1 MTNEKKPPKPAWR
14 RTSVIVG
21 IIIAFSGIAIALI
34 TTVLGANGATNSP
47 SQTVP
52 TTVPQVSKALTRPN
66 ILLILTDD
74 QNTEAMRAMSYL
86 RGRPYGGWISFPNAF
101 INTPLCCPSRAT
113 LLSGQYSSHH
123 QVRDNSRGAA
133 FNDRST
139 VATWLDAG
147 GYRTGLIGKYLN
159 GYPYASQPA
168 NYVPPGWDT
177 WAAFSG
183 GERYY
188 DYTLNVN
195 GTPASYRGAAQDYST
210 DVLTNRAL
218 GFIRDPSTRPFFLY
232 LAYKAPHSRFVPAP
246 RHATAFSSTVMPH
259 PPNFNEADVSDKPA
273 WVRSKALRTQDRIN
287 AFDSDKRN
295 AWRTLLAVDESIKR
309 LLDALSAN
317 GKLNNTVVVVMTDN
331 GRLFGEHRLGDKTM
345 VYEEAV
351 RTPFLVRYPGAAN
364 RTDQRLVSNVDLAS
378 TFADLA
384 DATPTRSQDGAS
396 LVPLLEG
403 QQPGWRTG
411 VLLQWVGSSR
421 VPAYNAI
428 REAAWKYVELAT
440 GERELYDLNADPY
453 ELQNVA
459 GRSAYATQQ
468 QRLAE
473 QLHRLLG

>member
-1 MTNEKKPPKPAWR
+1 MKAQSLRWPRLVMLSVLLALLLVGDWQASPGGRVGPA
-14 RTSVIVG
+14 
-21 IIIAFSGIAIALI
+21 
-34 TTVLGANGATNSP
+34 
-47 SQTVP
+47 
-52 TTVPQVSKALTRPN
+52 VSKALTRPN

-86 RGRPYGGWISFPNAF
+86 PGSPYGSWISFPNAF
-101 INTPLCCPSRAT
+101 INTPTCCPSRAT

-123 QVRDNSRGAA
+123 QVPDNSRGAS
-133 FNDRST
+133 FDDRST
-139 VATWLDAG
+139 VATWLDAA

-177 WAAFSG
+177 WAAFSSA
-183 GERYY
+183 EKYY
-188 DYTLNVN
+188 RYTLNVN
-195 GTPASYRGAAQDYST
+195 GTLVSHGAAAQDYST

-218 GFIRDPSTRPFFLY
+218 NFIRDPSPQPFFLY
-232 LAYKAPHSRFVPAP
+232 LAYKAPHAPYTPAP

-273 WVRSKALRTQDRIN
+273 WVRSKALLNQDRIN
-287 AFDSDKRN
+287 AFDNDKRN
-295 AWRTLLAVDESIKR
+295 AWRTLLAVDESIRR

-317 GKLNNTVVVVMTDN
+317 GKLNNTVVVFMTDN
-331 GRLFGEHRLGDKTM
+331 GRLFGEHRLRDKTM

-351 RTPFLVRYPGAAN
+351 RTPFLVRYPSAAN
-364 RTDQRLVSNVDLAS
+364 RTDQRLVSNADLAA

-384 DATPTRSQDGAS
+384 DATPTRPQDGAS

-403 QQPGWRTG
+403 QQPTWRTG
-411 VLLQWVGSSR
+411 VLLQWVGSSL

-428 REAAWKYVELAT
+428 REPAWKYVELAT

-473 QLHRLLG
+473 QLRRLLG

>member
-1 MTNEKKPPKPAWR
+1 MKTQSLRWPRLVMLSVLLASLLVGDWQAAPGGMVGPA
-14 RTSVIVG
+14 
-21 IIIAFSGIAIALI
+21 
-34 TTVLGANGATNSP
+34 
-47 SQTVP
+47 
-52 TTVPQVSKALTRPN
+52 VSKALTRPN

-74 QNTEAMRAMSYL
+74 QTTEAMRAMPYL
-86 RGRPYGGWISFPNAF
+86 GGGPYGSWISFPNAF
-101 INTPLCCPSRAT
+101 INTPTCCPSRAT

-123 QVRDNSRGAA
+123 RVSDNSRGAA
-133 FNDRST
+133 LDDRST
-139 VATWLDAG
+139 VATWLDAA

-177 WAAFSG
+177 WAAFSSA
-183 GERYY
+183 EKYY
-188 DYTLNVN
+188 RYTLNVN
-195 GTPASYRGAAQDYST
+195 GTLVSYRAAAQDYST
-210 DVLTNRAL
+210 DVLTDRAL
-218 GFIRDPSTRPFFLY
+218 SFIRDPSPQPFFLY
-232 LAYKAPHSRFVPAP
+232 LAYKAPHAPYTPAP
-246 RHATAFSSTVMPH
+246 RHATAFSNTVVPP

-273 WVRSKALRTQDRIN
+273 WVRSKALLNQDRIN
-287 AFDSDKRN
+287 AFDNDRRN
-295 AWRTLLAVDESIKR
+295 AWRTLLAVDESIKQ

-317 GKLNNTVVVVMTDN
+317 GKLSNTVVVFMTDN
-331 GRLFGEHRLGDKTM
+331 GRLFGEHRLRDKTM

-351 RTPFLVRYPGAAN
+351 RTPFLIRYPGAAN
-364 RTDQRLVSNVDLAS
+364 RTDQHLVANVDLAA

-384 DATPTRSQDGAS
+384 DAAPTRPQDGAS

-403 QQPGWRTG
+403 QQPAWRTG
-411 VLLQWVGSSR
+411 VLLQWVGSSL

-428 REAAWKYVELAT
+428 REPGWKYVELAT

-473 QLHRLLG
+473 QLRRLLG

>member
-1 MTNEKKPPKPAWR
+1 LAVCAVW
-14 RTSVIVG
+14 G
-21 IIIAFSGIAIALI
+21 
-34 TTVLGANGATNSP
+34 
-47 SQTVP
+47 
-52 TTVPQVSKALTRPN
+52 
-66 ILLILTDD
+66 
-74 QNTEAMRAMSYL
+74 
-86 RGRPYGGWISFPNAF
+86 
-101 INTPLCCPSRAT
+101 PSRAT

-123 QVRDNSRGAA
+123 RVSDNSRGAS
-133 FNDRST
+133 FNDQST
-139 VATWLDAG
+139 VATWLDAA

-183 GERYY
+183 GEKYY
-188 DYTLNVN
+188 RYTLNVN
-195 GTPASYRGAAQDYST
+195 GTPVSYGAAAQDYAT
-210 DVLTNRAL
+210 DVLTDRAL
-218 GFIRDPSTRPFFLY
+218 SFIRDPSPQPFFLY
-232 LAYKAPHSRFVPAP
+232 LAYKAPHAPFVPAP
-246 RHATAFSSTVMPH
+246 RHATAFSNTVMPH

-273 WVRSKALRTQDRIN
+273 WVRSKGRLNQDRIN
-287 AFDSDKRN
+287 AFDNDKRN
-295 AWRTLLAVDESIKR
+295 AWRTLLAVDESIRR

-317 GKLNNTVVVVMTDN
+317 ARLSNTVVVFMTDN
-331 GRLFGEHRLGDKTM
+331 GRLFGEHRLRDKTM

-364 RTDQRLVSNVDLAS
+364 RTDQRLVSNADLAS

-384 DATPTRSQDGAS
+384 DATPTRPQDGAS

-403 QQPGWRTG
+403 QQPTWRTG
-411 VLLQWVGSSR
+411 VLLQWAGGGN

-440 GERELYDLNADPY
+440 GERELYDLTADPY

-459 GRSAYATQQ
+459 GQPAYAAQQ

-473 QLHRLLG
+473 QLRQLLG